1 MITPSWVLRVFSYCA
16 PSQIAAYPK
25 NADDV
30 EVQEQ
35 LMAGVFPFFRAT
47 VAKTCPVALREDLA
61 IHFPELLSD
70 EFKDLMGLGAL
81 SSCFAAACVGHTWL
95 HAYIHCCVFSVGE
108 RMDGLL
114 FEAFTDLQ
122 YLRC

>member
-1 MITPSWVLRVFSYCA
+1 MCLRVCACVCVLACVACVTCVCTCNCQVLRSDNYAERGVAHFFYCA

-81 SSCFAAACVGHTWL
+81 S
-95 HAYIHCCVFSVGE
+95 
-108 RMDGLL
+108 
-114 FEAFTDLQ
+114 
-122 YLRC
+122 

>member
-1 MITPSWVLRVFSYCA
+1 
-16 PSQIAAYPK
+16 
-25 NADDV
+25 V

-81 SSCFAAACVGHTWL
+81 S
-95 HAYIHCCVFSVGE
+95 
-108 RMDGLL
+108 
-114 FEAFTDLQ
+114 
-122 YLRC
+122 